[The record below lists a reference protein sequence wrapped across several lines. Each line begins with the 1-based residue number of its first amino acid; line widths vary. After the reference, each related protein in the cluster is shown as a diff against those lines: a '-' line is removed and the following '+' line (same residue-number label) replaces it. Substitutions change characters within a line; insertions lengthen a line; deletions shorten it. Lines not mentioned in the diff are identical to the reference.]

1 MKKVFQIQL
10 YLNILIAIIILISY
24 HTVKDWI
31 YLGILVA
38 AVLVSKNKKISQLI
52 NTVLIPMIFIEQ
64 VRDLG
69 NILMQ
74 HLSKLTILIFWIYA
88 LVTVIVLIPVT
99 IVEYGKIKKPIWRL
113 IASVWMINVVIMYCH
128 LLTLKNVN
136 PDGFLMSLNKSGLVY
151 ALAILVY
158 VYFAVKSWGYEFY
171 FNLPTFKGKKL
182 QLLSF
187 ILIFGLAIWISFL
200 KYLVNLLRDGKNY
213 SGIGIFLY
221 LIQLNR
227 SF

>member
-24 HTVKDWI
+24 HTIKDWI
-31 YLGILVA
+31 YLGVLVA
-38 AVLVSKNKKISQLI
+38 AVLVSKNKRISQLI

-99 IVEYGKIKKPIWRL
+99 IV
-113 IASVWMINVVIMYCH
+113 
-128 LLTLKNVN
+128 
-136 PDGFLMSLNKSGLVY
+136 
-151 ALAILVY
+151 
-158 VYFAVKSWGYEFY
+158 
-171 FNLPTFKGKKL
+171 
-182 QLLSF
+182 
-187 ILIFGLAIWISFL
+187 
-200 KYLVNLLRDGKNY
+200 
-213 SGIGIFLY
+213 
-221 LIQLNR
+221 
-227 SF
+227 